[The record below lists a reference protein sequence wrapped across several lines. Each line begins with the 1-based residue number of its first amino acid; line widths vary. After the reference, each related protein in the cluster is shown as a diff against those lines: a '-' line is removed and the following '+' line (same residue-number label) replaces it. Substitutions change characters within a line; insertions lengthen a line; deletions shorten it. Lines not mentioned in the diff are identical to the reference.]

1 MDYIEFQEENR
12 RLGNILDYEIMI
24 YKYCLMYLFYR
35 LNIKDVDNPLVNYL
49 VDFFN
54 DLIDDATKEEEIIK
68 LISKLIKAKALEL
81 TPFFIEDTEEYNLY
95 IKFMRRIN
103 NSSVRRLNYS
113 LPELTRLINLC
124 KAHIL
129 TEKNCK
135 TVKRV
140 KYITNAEYSSYLS
153 VLKK

>member
-49 VDFFN
+49 IDFFN

-68 LISKLIKAKALEL
+68 LISKLIKARALEL

-95 IKFMRRIN
+95 IK
-103 NSSVRRLNYS
+103 LTK
-113 LPELTRLINLC
+113 EL
-124 KAHIL
+124 
-129 TEKNCK
+129 
-135 TVKRV
+135 
-140 KYITNAEYSSYLS
+140 
-153 VLKK
+153 